1 MSPVP
6 PPAGAAPPGLP
17 RGPGL
22 DGSRLLA
29 RLDELAAVGGQ
40 PSGGVTRLAYS
51 AADVAGRDL
60 VAAWMAEA
68 GLTVEV
74 DAACNLIGRLP
85 PSPGAADGTGLPV
98 PPPLVVGSHLDTVV
112 DGGRLD
118 GAYGVVAA
126 VEAVAAL
133 TAAGHRWRHPV
144 AVVAFANEEGAGGT
158 DGFDGSRAIAGRPNP
173 LDATDRHG
181 LSLAQRLDDA
191 GGRSADQASAAWPG
205 PVAAFLELHIE
216 QGPVLDQTGIP
227 LGIVTGI
234 TGRRS
239 LDIAVEGRANH
250 AGTTPMDLRRD
261 ALAAAAR
268 VILAV
273 EALAAPGGLV
283 RVATTGTVEVWPD
296 VRNVVPG
303 RARLGVDVRDLD
315 DTRLD
320 RAVAHLN
327 ATLAAIAAATST
339 AIAAT
344 VDGTQPPAPADEG
357 LLAVLE
363 EAVGERGLA
372 HTRLAS
378 GAGHDAQVMAALGPM
393 AMLFVPSRDGVSHS
407 PREHTDPAHLVA
419 GAEVLA
425 LALARLDQRA
435 G

>member
-1 MSPVP
+1 MSQAA
-6 PPAGAAPPGLP
+6 PAGSP
-17 RGPGL
+17 RNDPGL
-22 DGSRLLA
+22 DGPRLLA
-29 RLDELAAVGGQ
+29 RLAELAAVGAE
-40 PSGGVTRLAYS
+40 PSGGVSRLAYS

-60 VAAWMAEA
+60 VASWMAAA
-68 GLTVEV
+68 GLVVEV
-74 DAACNLIGRLP
+74 DAACNLIGRLEP
-85 PSPGAADGTGLPV
+85 PPDAGAGPARAK
-98 PPPLVVGSHLDTVV
+98 PLVVGSHLDTVV

-173 LDATDRHG
+173 LDGTDRHG
-181 LSLAQRLDDA
+181 VSLGRRLDGA
-191 GGRSADQASAAWPG
+191 GGRSGEQASAAWPG

-216 QGPVLDQTGIP
+216 QGPVLDEAGIP
-227 LGIVTGI
+227 LGVVTGI

-239 LDIAVEGRANH
+239 LDVVIEGRANH

-261 ALAAAAR
+261 ALVAAAR
-268 VILAV
+268 AILAV
-273 EALAAPGGLV
+273 EAVAGPGQMV

-303 RARLGVDVRDLD
+303 RARLGVDLRDLD
-315 DTRLD
+315 DTALD
-320 RAVAHLN
+320 RAVAHLREV
-327 ATLAAIAAATST
+327 LAGIAAATGT
-339 AIAAT
+339 DITVT
-344 VDGTQPPAPADEG
+344 VDGIQPPAPADEG
-357 LLAVLE
+357 LMAVLE
-363 EAVGERGLA
+363 ESAGERGLA

-393 AMLFVPSRDGVSHS
+393 AMLFVPSRHGVSHS
-407 PREHTDPAHLVA
+407 PREHTDAAHLVA

>member
-1 MSPVP
+1 MSQAP
-6 PPAGAAPPGLP
+6 PPPGPPP
-17 RGPGL
+17 QPGL
-22 DGSRLLA
+22 DGARLLA

-60 VAAWMAEA
+60 VASWMAEA
-68 GLTVEV
+68 GLSVAV
-74 DAACNLIGRLP
+74 DAACNLIGRLA
-85 PSPGAADGTGLPV
+85 PSPLAGSDAGVGPGAGVSAPIVL
-98 PPPLVVGSHLDTVV
+98 GSHLDTVV

-133 TAAGHRWRHPV
+133 NAAGHRWRHPV

-173 LDATDRHG
+173 LDGTDRQG
-181 LSLAQRLDDA
+181 RSLAERLDGA
-191 GGRSADQASAAWPG
+191 GGRSAQLPGAAWAG

-216 QGPVLDQTGIP
+216 QGPVLDQAGIP
-227 LGIVTGI
+227 LGVVTGI

-239 LDIAVEGRANH
+239 LDIMIEGRANH

-268 VILAV
+268 AVLAV
-273 EALAAPGGLV
+273 EALAAGPSGMV
-283 RVATTGTVEVWPD
+283 RVATVGTIEVWPD

-315 DTRLD
+315 DARLD
-320 RAVAHLN
+320 RAVDHLT
-327 ATLAAIAAATST
+327 ATLAGIATST
-339 AIAAT
+339 GTEITVT
-344 VDGTQPPAPADEG
+344 VDGTQRPAPADQG
-357 LLAVLE
+357 LMAVLE
-363 EAVGERGLA
+363 AAAGERGLV

-393 AMLFVPSRDGVSHS
+393 AMLFVPSRHGVSHS
-407 PREHTDPAHLVA
+407 PREHTDPAQLVA

-425 LALARLDQRA
+425 LALARLDQRT

>member
-1 MSPVP
+1 MSPTPSAGP
-6 PPAGAAPPGLP
+6 PPGN
-17 RGPGL
+17 PGL
-22 DGSRLLA
+22 DGPRLLA

-51 AADVAGRDL
+51 ADDVAGRDL
-60 VAAWMAEA
+60 VAGWMAEA
-68 GLTVEV
+68 GLAVDV
-74 DAACNLIGRLP
+74 DAACNLIGRLA
-85 PSPGAADGTGLPV
+85 PSPSPPHDPDGDAEGGPV
-98 PPPLVVGSHLDTVV
+98 LPPLVVGSHLDTVV

-133 TAAGHRWRHPV
+133 SAAGHRWRHPV
-144 AVVAFANEEGAGGT
+144 AVVAFANEEGAAGT

-173 LDATDRHG
+173 MGSTDRHG
-181 LSLAQRLDDA
+181 VPLGQRLDGA
-191 GGRSADQASAAWPG
+191 GGRSGDQASAAWPG
-205 PVAAFLELHIE
+205 PVGAFLELHIE
-216 QGPVLDQTGIP
+216 QGPVLDEAGIP
-227 LGIVTGI
+227 IGVVTGI

-239 LDIAVEGRANH
+239 LDIVIEGRANH
-250 AGTTPMDLRRD
+250 AGTTPMDLLRD

-268 VILAV
+268 AILAV

-320 RAVAHLN
+320 RAVASLA
-327 ATLAAIAAATST
+327 ATLDGIATATGT
-339 AIAAT
+339 AIT
-344 VDGTQPPAPADEG
+344 VTTDGAQPPAPAGES
-357 LLAVLE
+357 LMALLE
-363 EAVGERGLA
+363 EVAGERGLA
-372 HTRLAS
+372 HLRLAS

-393 AMLFVPSRDGVSHS
+393 AMLFVPSRHGVSHS
-407 PREHTDPAHLVA
+407 PREHTDPADLVA

-425 LALARLDQRA
+425 LALARLDHRA
-435 G
+435 P

>member
-1 MSPVP
+1 MSQGP
-6 PPAGAAPPGLP
+6 PPPGTLP
-17 RGPGL
+17 RTGL
-22 DGSRLLA
+22 DGARLLA

-60 VAAWMAEA
+60 VASWMVEA
-68 GLTVEV
+68 GLSVEI
-74 DAACNLIGRLP
+74 DAACNLIGRLAAFP
-85 PSPGAADGTGLPV
+85 GVGPGAGADRGAGA
-98 PPPLVVGSHLDTVV
+98 PPPIVLGSHLDTVV

-133 TAAGHRWRHPV
+133 TAGGHRWRHPV

-173 LDATDRHG
+173 LDGTDRQG
-181 LSLAQRLDDA
+181 RSLAERLDGA
-191 GGRSADQASAAWPG
+191 GGRSAGLATAAWAG

-216 QGPVLDQTGIP
+216 QGPVLDQAGIP
-227 LGIVTGI
+227 LGVVTGI

-239 LDIAVEGRANH
+239 LDVVIEGRANH

-268 VILAV
+268 AVLAV
-273 EALAAPGGLV
+273 EALAAGPSGLV
-283 RVATTGTVEVWPD
+283 RVATVGSVEVWPD

-315 DTRLD
+315 DAKLD
-320 RAVAHLN
+320 RAVAELTS
-327 ATLAAIAAATST
+327 TLAGIAASSGTEIT
-339 AIAAT
+339 VT
-344 VDGTQPPAPADEG
+344 VDGTQPPAPADER
-357 LLAVLE
+357 LMAVLE
-363 EAVGERGLA
+363 EAAGERGLA

-407 PREHTDPAHLVA
+407 PREHTDRAQLVA
-419 GAEVLA
+419 GADVLA
-425 LALARLDQRA
+425 LALARLDQRT